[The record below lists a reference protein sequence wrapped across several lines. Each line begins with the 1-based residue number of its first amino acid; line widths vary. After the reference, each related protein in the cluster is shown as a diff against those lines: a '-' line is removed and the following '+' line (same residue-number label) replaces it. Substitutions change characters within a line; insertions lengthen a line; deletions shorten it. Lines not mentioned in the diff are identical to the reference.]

1 MKKHQTIC
9 HPHLLGLPKDYALV
23 AISVLVVL
31 LATLYPFKFSFPDS
45 FSLEELINSF
55 SNTSSFQDTVNNILL
70 FLPLG
75 FFCSSLLQKH
85 RVKLGLE
92 ILIVILASASL
103 STIVELLQ
111 VFLPGR
117 RPTPDDIINNTI
129 GGFVGWLCFNWLLSR
144 SFAYIL
150 ARIEN
155 NSSRRV
161 NQRVAAFCLGYIL
174 LSSLNLVFWQSTTYL
189 SNWNSN
195 YPLVIGNEAT
205 GDRPW
210 QGYISKVYITDKAI
224 SAIEAAQIFQDK
236 DYFNNYGDSL
246 LAAYK
251 LDKSGQYYY
260 RDKSGN
266 LPKLLWRGQPVD
278 IQENKGALLS
288 SSNWLETADAVKKL
302 NKRISNTSEFTIST
316 TVATSDISQTGPARI
331 VSISDDPLRR
341 NFTLGQQGTALN
353 LRLRTPIT
361 GENGGDVKLNIPN
374 IFTDKQTHTLII
386 TYSRPIIQVYVDN
399 LQNSYSLNLLDLIP
413 IDHKLFYYS
422 LNFIPLGI
430 YLALLS
436 LLVKNSCVIHRLLI
450 FLGILL
456 PSVMLETFLVNAYG
470 KEISLRNI
478 LIGIFFTATT
488 AFILKNRATILVK
501 KSSFKLRKINSIHF

>member
-1 MKKHQTIC
+1 MKKRQTIRNA
-9 HPHLLGLPKDYALV
+9 HLLGLFKDYGLV

-31 LATLYPFKFSFPDS
+31 LATLYPYNFSFPDS
-45 FSLEELINSF
+45 FSLEEIVNSF

-75 FFCSSLLQKH
+75 FFCTSLLQKY
-85 RVKLGLE
+85 RAKLGLE

-103 STIVELLQ
+103 STIVEILQ
-111 VFLPGR
+111 VFVPGR
-117 RPTPDDIINNTI
+117 RPTPEDIINNSI

-161 NQRVAAFCLGYIL
+161 NQRIAAFCLGYIL
-174 LSSLNLVFWQSTTYL
+174 LSSLNLVFWQSTTHL

-195 YPLVIGNEAT
+195 YPLIIGNEAT

-210 QGYISKVYITDKAI
+210 QGYISKVYITDQAI
-224 SAIEAAQIFQDK
+224 SAIEAAQIFTDK
-236 DYFNNYGDSL
+236 DYFKNYRDSL

-251 LDKSGQYYY
+251 LDTGSKYYY

-266 LPKLLWRGQPVD
+266 LPRLLWRGQPVD
-278 IQENKGALLS
+278 TQENKGALLS

-316 TVATSDISQTGPARI
+316 TVATSDINQTGPARI
-331 VSISDDPLRR
+331 VSISHDPLRR

-361 GENGGDVKLNIPN
+361 GENGGDVQLSIPN
-374 IFTDKQTHTLII
+374 IFIDKQPHHLII

-399 LQNSYSLNLLDLIP
+399 LQNYYSLNLLDLIP
-413 IDHKLFYYS
+413 IAHKVFYYS

-436 LLVKNSCVIHRLLI
+436 LLVKNNRVIHRLLI

-456 PSVMLETFLVNAYG
+456 PSLMLEAFLVSTYS

-488 AFILKNRATILVK
+488 ALMLKTRARILVK
-501 KSSFKLRKINSIHF
+501 KVV